1 MPFRYQSFFGHEDW
15 MDDRI
20 HLMHVGAGPHDPH
33 ADGSDDA
40 GDQCYS
46 NLWFDYCLFADLA

>member
-1 MPFRYQSFFGHEDW
+1 MRLRYQSFFSHKDG
-15 MDDRI
+15 MNDRI
-20 HLMHVGAGPHDPH
+20 HLMHVSTGPHNPH
-33 ADGSDDA
+33 ANSTNDT